1 MPRFI
6 PQGAAQRA
14 GHRRAA
20 WHVLLACCL
29 SAAAPAGLFAQGG
42 DSLQSYWVPT
52 RHFNIPFSTDNP
64 RTVEVRLHVSTD
76 GLNYTY
82 AATARP
88 VDRRFLF
95 QARGDGCYFF
105 VTQTLDSANQL
116 TPSDLRGMPPAY
128 KVCVDTQRPVID
140 LRAVP
145 PKDGSPVAIQ
155 WTIRDDNFDDV
166 RAEYR
171 SAAGRDWYPLFLPRV
186 AEGTHAWTPAVVG
199 PLEVRMQA
207 RDKAKNEAVPQIV
220 TVTPPDRPGAAPPD
234 TGGPGNV
241 MYVKKKTFQLKYD
254 VDESTKGPS
263 GVATM
268 DIWKMPRGGPW
279 QKCRESG
286 GPADGS
292 ATITVDSA
300 GRWGF
305 RLIPRSGVGLAERDP
320 QRGDPPDVW
329 VEVDDKPPEVR
340 ILKVVVGQGPDLGKL
355 TVQWE
360 ASDPFLRARPISLFY
375 AERPDG
381 EWRSIKDAQELP
393 NSSMG
398 YTFDPKEQGLPW
410 QFYLKVRA
418 IDEAGNIAENQWREM
433 VKVDLKV
440 PRIKN
445 VEVKV
450 GEAPQQSQGFPAE
463 SRQPSVPPRPAAP
476 VVPTNKSSTSPNGFN
491 LAPP

>member
-14 GHRRAA
+14 GPRRAA

-29 SAAAPAGLFAQGG
+29 SAAAPAGLFAQGS
-42 DSLQSYWVPT
+42 DSLRTYWVPT
-52 RHFNIPFSTDNP
+52 RHFNIPFSTEDP

-76 GLNYTY
+76 GLNYSY

-88 VDRRFLF
+88 ADRRFLF
-95 QARGDGCYFF
+95 QARGDGCYYF

-116 TPSDLRGMPPAY
+116 TPSDVRGVPPAY

-140 LRAVP
+140 LRPVP
-145 PKDGSPVAIQ
+145 PKDGAPVAIQ
-155 WTIRDDNFDDV
+155 WTIQDDNFDDV

-171 SAAGRDWYPLFLPRV
+171 STAGGDWYPLFLPRV

-207 RDKAKNEAVPQIV
+207 RDKAKNEAVPRTV
-220 TVTPPDRPGAAPPD
+220 TVTPPDRPGMAPPD
-234 TGGPGNV
+234 PGGPGNV
-241 MYVKKKTFQLKYD
+241 MYVNSKTFQLKYD
-254 VDESTKGPS
+254 VDDSTKGPS
-263 GVATM
+263 GVATV
-268 DIWKMPRGGPW
+268 DIWKMRKGGPW

-286 GPADGS
+286 GPDGS
-292 ATITVDSA
+292 ATVTVDSA

-305 RLIPRSGVGLAERDP
+305 RLIPVSGVGLAERNP

-375 AERPDG
+375 REKPDG
-381 EWRSIKDAQELP
+381 EWQPIKGAQELP
-393 NSSMG
+393 NSTMG

-418 IDEAGNIAENQWREM
+418 IDEAGNPAENQWREL

-440 PRIKN
+440 PRIKS

-450 GEAPQQSQGFPAE
+450 GEAQRQSGGPFPD
-463 SRQPSVPPRPAAP
+463 RQPPLPSQTPALPTSKPAGTPTGFGIGPP
-476 VVPTNKSSTSPNGFN
+476 
-491 LAPP
+491 